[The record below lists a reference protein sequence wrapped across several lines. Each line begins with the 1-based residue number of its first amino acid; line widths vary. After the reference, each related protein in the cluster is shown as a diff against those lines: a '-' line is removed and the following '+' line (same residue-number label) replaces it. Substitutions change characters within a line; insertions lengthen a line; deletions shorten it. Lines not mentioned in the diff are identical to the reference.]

1 MTTKYKK
8 LTKQR
13 KAELDNY
20 SEEDV
25 NYFWNIFTQEEL
37 DYLGEN
43 NEQK

>member
-1 MTTKYKK
+1 MTAKYKK

-37 DYLGEN
+37 DYLKD
-43 NEQK
+43 NEH